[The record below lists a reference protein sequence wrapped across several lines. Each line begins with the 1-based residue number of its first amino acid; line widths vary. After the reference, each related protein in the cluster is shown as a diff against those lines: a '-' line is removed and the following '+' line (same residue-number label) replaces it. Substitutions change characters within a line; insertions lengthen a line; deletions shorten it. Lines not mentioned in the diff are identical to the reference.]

1 MVTVDKPLF
10 PLVLA
15 DVALFSVEQDRL
27 QVLLTKRARPPAAG
41 RWALPGGILKP
52 ALDGSLEEAALR
64 VLRDKVH
71 VDIPHIEQVHTFSG
85 PSRDERGWSVT
96 VLFYALLPRDRVQA
110 AVSPKVEAVRWAEV
124 ADPGVRLAFDHE
136 ALLAAAVGALQNK
149 VLHNAL
155 PLHLLPE
162 RFTLTELQ
170 RTCEAVLG
178 RPLDKS
184 AFRRRLKAYED
195 LVEVPGEF
203 VRGVQRPAQLYRA
216 AKEFQF

>member
-1 MVTVDKPLF
+1 MNLPEKLLY
-10 PLVLA
+10 PLVFA
-15 DVALFSVEQDRL
+15 DVALFSVGEDRL
-27 QVLLTKRARPPAAG
+27 QVLLTRRAREPAAG
-41 RWALPGGILKP
+41 KWALPGGILKP
-52 ALDGSLEEAALR
+52 VLDNSLEDAARRILCN
-64 VLRDKVH
+64 KVH

-85 PSRDERGWSVT
+85 LERDARGWSIG
-96 VLFYALLPRDRVQA
+96 VLFYALLPRDRVNA
-110 AVSPKVEAVRWAEV
+110 LVSPKVEAVKWADAAV
-124 ADPGVRLAFDHE
+124 PGSRLAFDHE
-136 ALLAAAVGALQNK
+136 EQLAAAVETLQNK
-149 VLHNAL
+149 VLDKAL

-184 AFRRRLKAYED
+184 AFRRRLKVYKD

-216 AKEFQF
+216 RDGFRF